1 MDPSYIALAQ
11 LRRRKHK
18 DCLETCENI
27 FRNNPCTGLTPMV
40 LKYHAL
46 SSEIIVDE
54 TELEDDGMAEIML
67 DDNKIADSARPGTSF
82 RKPLASSGRGGQAV
96 HPTNLSGRPVTGF
109 ARVGTQSSRPLTME
123 AAVKTARSGTAA
135 RPLTN
140 ATGRSHRLATSS
152 MLNAESVKMKTPNDA
167 LEDPEFCVRYPAVA
181 RARFLYLLHVE
192 NDPTKALELAKVAL
206 KSKKGKNDWWW
217 HAMVGMCHFRLNQVR
232 EAEENYLLS
241 LQVRRTVL
249 VTHFLANVHIKQDQP
264 LRAIECYQQGLE
276 SPEGANDPTLTTAIA
291 RVYAAVGDNANAVAM
306 YNAVLENDSTNA
318 EAIACVAA
326 DCFYSDRPENAL
338 LLYRRLLQIGV
349 SGPELLN
356 NLGLSCFYAQQ
367 YDMAISCFERAI
379 SMTDDDT
386 ALAEI
391 WYNIANVAI
400 NLGDIGLGYQC
411 FKLAITCDP
420 SHAEAYVNLGV
431 LEHRKG
437 NLAPAMA
444 HYDSALRLAPQLYEP
459 HYNKA
464 VICSTQG
471 DMQGCFQSAT
481 NAHEVFGA
489 HRGSQALLKDLRSLF
504 AMV

>member
-1 MDPSYIALAQ
+1 MGIVCGAIC
-11 LRRRKHK
+11 KIVFK
-18 DCLETCENI
+18 
-27 FRNNPCTGLTPMV
+27 FRNCYHVTHVPDIVVQSFVEVKAPRFRQENCKTINGLILSIATVVTKMMFAGAKMVQCLRDVLEILIPM
-40 LKYHAL
+40 
-46 SSEIIVDE
+46 
-54 TELEDDGMAEIML
+54 
-67 DDNKIADSARPGTSF
+67 
-82 RKPLASSGRGGQAV
+82 
-96 HPTNLSGRPVTGF
+96 
-109 ARVGTQSSRPLTME
+109 
-123 AAVKTARSGTAA
+123 
-135 RPLTN
+135 
-140 ATGRSHRLATSS
+140 
-152 MLNAESVKMKTPNDA
+152 
-167 LEDPEFCVRYPAVA
+167 
-181 RARFLYLLHVE
+181 RFI
-192 NDPTKALELAKVAL
+192 
-206 KSKKGKNDWWW
+206 SGKNDWWW